1 MYIHCMSVYLEKSKG
16 QYIQNMIIDSCGYHE
31 R

>member
-1 MYIHCMSVYLEKSKG
+1 MSVYLEKSKG